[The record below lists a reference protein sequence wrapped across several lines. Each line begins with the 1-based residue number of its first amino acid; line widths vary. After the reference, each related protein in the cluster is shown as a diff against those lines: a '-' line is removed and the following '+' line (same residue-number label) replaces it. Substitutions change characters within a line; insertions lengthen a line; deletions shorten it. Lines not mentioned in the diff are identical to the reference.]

1 LNPKKILNQI
11 ACMCDKMGSVNEG
24 KCDPYT
30 SEEEGLVAGKC
41 HCKSLVEGLRC
52 DRCQNGY
59 FNLTSEN
66 PEGCE
71 RMSIF

>member
-1 LNPKKILNQI
+1 
-11 ACMCDKMGSVNEG
+11 MCDKMGSVNEG

-41 HCKSLVEGLRC
+41 HCKPLVEGLRC

-71 RMSIF
+71 RMSIFTIFLAKYFLY